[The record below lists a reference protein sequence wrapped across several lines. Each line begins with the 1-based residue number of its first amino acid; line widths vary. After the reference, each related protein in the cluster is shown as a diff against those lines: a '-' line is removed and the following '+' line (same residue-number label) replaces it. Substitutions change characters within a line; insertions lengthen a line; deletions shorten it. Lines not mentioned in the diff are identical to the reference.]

1 MRITEIASPE
11 DQLALWKMVS
21 DSMWAAFSQQVPQV
35 AAGQGAPTPP
45 VSTAAPSGAK
55 PTDRPIIKAARK
67 LKEKPKPRTAKPRSV
82 PAPPPPKPP
91 APKAPAP
98 PRPGTQAET
107 KKSQAASNGISG
119 QKSPSQSPPPLT
131 STQKNRQEALQH
143 QQLVKY
149 LQKALAQPQ
158 KPQRIQPQPPS
169 PSVPVN
175 AGYDE
180 RDNDE
185 LVLHSRAQNPFKT
198 VAQTKSAMSD
208 QKRGV

>member
-1 MRITEIASPE
+1 MRIMEIASPE
-11 DQLALWKMVS
+11 DQLVLWKMVS
-21 DSMWAAFSQQVPQV
+21 DSMWAAFSQQVPQG
-35 AAGQGAPTPP
+35 AAGQVAPTPLA
-45 VSTAAPSGAK
+45 STATPSRAK

-67 LKEKPKPRTAKPRSV
+67 LKEKPKPRAAKPRSV

-91 APKAPAP
+91 VPKVPAP

-107 KKSQAASNGISG
+107 KKSQAAPNGVSG
-119 QKSPSQSPPPLT
+119 QPSQSPPPLT
-131 STQKNRQEALQH
+131 STQKSRQEALQH

-169 PSVPVN
+169 PAVPIN

-180 RDNDE
+180 RDKDE
-185 LVLHSRAQNPFKT
+185 LVLHSQAQNPFKT
-198 VAQTKSAMSD
+198 VAQAKSALSG
-208 QKRGV
+208 QKRGF

>member
-1 MRITEIASPE
+1 
-11 DQLALWKMVS
+11 MVS
-21 DSMWAAFSQQVPQV
+21 DSMWAAFSQQVPQG
-35 AAGQGAPTPP
+35 AAGQGALTPP
-45 VSTAAPSGAK
+45 VSTAAPSRAK

-82 PAPPPPKPP
+82 PAPPPPKAP

-107 KKSQAASNGISG
+107 KKSQVTPNGIPG
-119 QKSPSQSPPPLT
+119 QPSQSPPPLT
-131 STQKNRQEALQH
+131 STQKSRQEAQQH

-158 KPQRIQPQPPS
+158 KPQRIPPQPPS
-169 PSVPVN
+169 PEVPIN

-180 RDNDE
+180 RGKDE

-198 VAQTKSAMSD
+198 ISQTKNALSG
-208 QKRGV
+208 QKRGF

>member
-21 DSMWAAFSQQVPQV
+21 DSMWAAFSQQLP
-35 AAGQGAPTPP
+35 QGALTPP
-45 VSTAAPSGAK
+45 VSTAAPSRAK

-82 PAPPPPKPP
+82 PAPPPPKSP

-107 KKSQAASNGISG
+107 KKSQVTPNGIPG
-119 QKSPSQSPPPLT
+119 QPSQSPPPLT
-131 STQKNRQEALQH
+131 STQKSRQEALQH

-169 PSVPVN
+169 PEVPIN

-180 RDNDE
+180 RDKDE

-198 VAQTKSAMSD
+198 ISQTKNALSG
-208 QKRGV
+208 QKRGF

>member
-1 MRITEIASPE
+1 MRITESASPE

-21 DSMWAAFSQQVPQV
+21 DSMWAAFSQQVPQG
-35 AAGQGAPTPP
+35 AAVQGALTPP
-45 VSTAAPSGAK
+45 ASTATPSRAK

-67 LKEKPKPRTAKPRSV
+67 LKEKPKPRTTKPRSV
-82 PAPPPPKPP
+82 PAPPPPKSP

-107 KKSQAASNGISG
+107 KKSSQAAPNGISS
-119 QKSPSQSPPPLT
+119 QPSQSPPPLT
-131 STQKNRQEALQH
+131 STQKSRQEAQQH

-169 PSVPVN
+169 PEVPIN

-180 RDNDE
+180 RDKDE

-198 VAQTKSAMSD
+198 VAQTKSALSG
-208 QKRGV
+208 QKRGF

>member
-21 DSMWAAFSQQVPQV
+21 DSMWAAFSQQVPQGAV
-35 AAGQGAPTPP
+35 GQGAPTPP
-45 VSTAAPSGAK
+45 APTAAPSRAK

-82 PAPPPPKPP
+82 PAPPPPKAP
-91 APKAPAP
+91 ASKAPAP
-98 PRPGTQAET
+98 LRPGTQAET
-107 KKSQAASNGISG
+107 KKSQAAPNGIPG
-119 QKSPSQSPPPLT
+119 QPSQSPPPLT
-131 STQKNRQEALQH
+131 STQKSRQEAQQH

-158 KPQRIQPQPPS
+158 KPQRIQAQPPS
-169 PSVPVN
+169 PEVPIN

-180 RDNDE
+180 RDKDE

-198 VAQTKSAMSD
+198 IAQAKSALSG
-208 QKRGV
+208 QKRSF

>member
-21 DSMWAAFSQQVPQV
+21 DSMWAAFSQQVPQG

-45 VSTAAPSGAK
+45 VSAAAPSRAK

-67 LKEKPKPRTAKPRSV
+67 LKEKPMPRTAKPRSV
-82 PAPPPPKPP
+82 PAPPPPKSPV
-91 APKAPAP
+91 PKAPAP

-107 KKSQAASNGISG
+107 KKSQAAPNGISG
-119 QKSPSQSPPPLT
+119 QPSQSPPPLT
-131 STQKNRQEALQH
+131 STQKSRQEAQQH

-169 PSVPVN
+169 PEVPIN

-180 RDNDE
+180 RGKDE

-198 VAQTKSAMSD
+198 ISQTKNALSG
-208 QKRGV
+208 QKRGF

>member
-21 DSMWAAFSQQVPQV
+21 DSMWAAFSQQVPQGV
-35 AAGQGAPTPP
+35 VGQGAPTPP
-45 VSTAAPSGAK
+45 ASTAAPNRAK

-82 PAPPPPKPP
+82 PAPPPPKSPV
-91 APKAPAP
+91 PKAPAP

-107 KKSQAASNGISG
+107 KKSSQAAPNGIPG
-119 QKSPSQSPPPLT
+119 QPSQSPPPLT
-131 STQKNRQEALQH
+131 STQKSRQEAQQH

-169 PSVPVN
+169 PEVPIN

-180 RDNDE
+180 RDKDE

-198 VAQTKSAMSD
+198 ISQTKNALSG
-208 QKRGV
+208 QKRGF

>member
-21 DSMWAAFSQQVPQV
+21 DSMWAAFSQQVPQGV
-35 AAGQGAPTPP
+35 VGQGAPTPP
-45 VSTAAPSGAK
+45 ASTSAPSRAK

-82 PAPPPPKPP
+82 PAPPPPKSP

-107 KKSQAASNGISG
+107 KKLQVAPNGISS
-119 QKSPSQSPPPLT
+119 QPSQSPPPLT
-131 STQKNRQEALQH
+131 STQKSRQEALQH

-149 LQKALAQPQ
+149 LQKALAQPKKQ
-158 KPQRIQPQPPS
+158 QRIQPKPPS
-169 PSVPVN
+169 QEVPIN

-180 RDNDE
+180 RDKDE

-198 VAQTKSAMSD
+198 LSQTKSALSG
-208 QKRGV
+208 QKRGF

>member
-21 DSMWAAFSQQVPQV
+21 DSMWAAFSQHVPQGAV
-35 AAGQGAPTPP
+35 GQGVPTPP
-45 VSTAAPSGAK
+45 VSTAAPSRAK

-67 LKEKPKPRTAKPRSV
+67 LKEKPKPRAAMV

-107 KKSQAASNGISG
+107 KKSQMAANSAPD
-119 QKSPSQSPPPLT
+119 QPSQKQAPLT
-131 STQKNRQEALQH
+131 STQKSRQEALQH

-149 LQKALAQPQ
+149 LQRALAQPQ
-158 KPQRIQPQPPS
+158 KPQRIQLQPPS
-169 PSVPVN
+169 LAEPIN
-175 AGYDE
+175 AG
-180 RDNDE
+180 
-185 LVLHSRAQNPFKT
+185 
-198 VAQTKSAMSD
+198 
-208 QKRGV
+208 

>member
-1 MRITEIASPE
+1 MRIAEIASPE

-21 DSMWAAFSQQVPQV
+21 DSMWAAFSQQVPQG
-35 AAGQGAPTPP
+35 AAGQVAPTPLA
-45 VSTAAPSGAK
+45 STATPSRAK

-82 PAPPPPKPP
+82 PAPPPPKSP
-91 APKAPAP
+91 APEAPAQ

-107 KKSQAASNGISG
+107 KKLQAAPNGISG
-119 QKSPSQSPPPLT
+119 QPSQSPPPLT
-131 STQKNRQEALQH
+131 STQKSRQEAQQH

-169 PSVPVN
+169 PEVPIN

-180 RDNDE
+180 RDKDE

-198 VAQTKSAMSD
+198 VAQTKSALSG
-208 QKRGV
+208 QKRGF

>member
-1 MRITEIASPE
+1 MRISEIASPE

-21 DSMWAAFSQQVPQV
+21 DSMWAAFSQQVPQG

-45 VSTAAPSGAK
+45 VSTAAPSRAK

-82 PAPPPPKPP
+82 PAPPPPKAP
-91 APKAPAP
+91 ASKAPAP

-107 KKSQAASNGISG
+107 KKLQAAPSGISG
-119 QKSPSQSPPPLT
+119 QPSQGLPPLT
-131 STQKNRQEALQH
+131 STQKSRQEAQQH

-169 PSVPVN
+169 PEVPIN

-180 RDNDE
+180 RDKDE

-198 VAQTKSAMSD
+198 ISQTKSALSG
-208 QKRGV
+208 QKRGF

>member
-21 DSMWAAFSQQVPQV
+21 DSMWAAFSQQVAQGAV
-35 AAGQGAPTPP
+35 GQGAPTPLA
-45 VSTAAPSGAK
+45 STAAPSRAK

-82 PAPPPPKPP
+82 PAPPPPKSP

-107 KKSQAASNGISG
+107 KISQVAPNGIPG
-119 QKSPSQSPPPLT
+119 QPSQSPPPLT
-131 STQKNRQEALQH
+131 STQKSRQEALQH

-169 PSVPVN
+169 PEVPIN
-175 AGYDE
+175 AGHDE
-180 RDNDE
+180 RDKDE

-198 VAQTKSAMSD
+198 MSQTKSALTG
-208 QKRGV
+208 QKGGF

>member
-21 DSMWAAFSQQVPQV
+21 DSMWAAFSQQVPQG
-35 AAGQGAPTPP
+35 AEGQGALTPP
-45 VSTAAPSGAK
+45 VSTAAPSRAK

-82 PAPPPPKPP
+82 PAPPPLKSP

-107 KKSQAASNGISG
+107 KKSQVTPSSISG
-119 QKSPSQSPPPLT
+119 QPSQIPPPLT
-131 STQKNRQEALQH
+131 STQKSRQEALQH

-169 PSVPVN
+169 PEVPIN

-180 RDNDE
+180 RDKDE

-198 VAQTKSAMSD
+198 VAQAKSALSG
-208 QKRGV
+208 QKRGF

>member
-21 DSMWAAFSQQVPQV
+21 DSMWAAFSQQVPQG
-35 AAGQGAPTPP
+35 AAGQVASMPLA
-45 VSTAAPSGAK
+45 STVTSSRAK

-82 PAPPPPKPP
+82 PAPPPPKSP
-91 APKAPAP
+91 APKAPALQ
-98 PRPGTQAET
+98 RPGTQAET
-107 KKSQAASNGISG
+107 KKSQAAPNGISG
-119 QKSPSQSPPPLT
+119 QPSQSPPPLT
-131 STQKNRQEALQH
+131 STQKSRQEALQH

-169 PSVPVN
+169 PEVPIN

-180 RDNDE
+180 RDKDE

-198 VAQTKSAMSD
+198 VAQTKSALSG
-208 QKRGV
+208 QKRGF

>member
-21 DSMWAAFSQQVPQV
+21 DSMWAAFSQQVPQGAV
-35 AAGQGAPTPP
+35 GQGAPTPSA
-45 VSTAAPSGAK
+45 STATPSRAK

-67 LKEKPKPRTAKPRSV
+67 LKEKPKPRTTKPRSV
-82 PAPPPPKPP
+82 PAPPPPKSP

-107 KKSQAASNGISG
+107 KKSSQAAPNGISG
-119 QKSPSQSPPPLT
+119 QPSQSPPPLT
-131 STQKNRQEALQH
+131 STQKSRQEAQQH
-143 QQLVKY
+143 QQLVKD

-169 PSVPVN
+169 PEVPIN

-180 RDNDE
+180 RDKDE

-198 VAQTKSAMSD
+198 VAQAQSALSG
-208 QKRGV
+208 QKRGF

>member
-21 DSMWAAFSQQVPQV
+21 DSMWAAFSQQVPQG
-35 AAGQGAPTPP
+35 AAGQGAPTLP
-45 VSTAAPSGAK
+45 VSTAAPSRAK

-67 LKEKPKPRTAKPRSV
+67 LKEKPKPRTVKPRSV
-82 PAPPPPKPP
+82 PAPPPPKSP

-107 KKSQAASNGISG
+107 KKSQAAPNGISG
-119 QKSPSQSPPPLT
+119 QPSQSPPPLT
-131 STQKNRQEALQH
+131 STQKSRQEAQQH

-169 PSVPVN
+169 PEVPIN

-180 RDNDE
+180 RDKDE

-198 VAQTKSAMSD
+198 VAQTTSALSG
-208 QKRGV
+208 QKRGF

>member
-21 DSMWAAFSQQVPQV
+21 DSMWAAFSQQVPQG
-35 AAGQGAPTPP
+35 AAGQGALTPP
-45 VSTAAPSGAK
+45 VSTAAPSRAK

-82 PAPPPPKPP
+82 PAPPPPKAP

-107 KKSQAASNGISG
+107 KKSQVTPNGIPG
-119 QKSPSQSPPPLT
+119 QPSQSPPPLT
-131 STQKNRQEALQH
+131 STQKSRQEAQQH

-158 KPQRIQPQPPS
+158 KPQRIPPQPPS
-169 PSVPVN
+169 PEVPIN

-180 RDNDE
+180 RDKDE

-198 VAQTKSAMSD
+198 VAQTKSALSG
-208 QKRGV
+208 QKHGF

>member
-1 MRITEIASPE
+1 MRIAEIASPE

-21 DSMWAAFSQQVPQV
+21 DSMWAAFSQQVPQG
-35 AAGQGAPTPP
+35 AAGQGALTPP
-45 VSTAAPSGAK
+45 VSTAAPSRAK

-82 PAPPPPKPP
+82 PAPPPPKSP
-91 APKAPAP
+91 APKAPAL

-107 KKSQAASNGISG
+107 KKLQAAPNGISG
-119 QKSPSQSPPPLT
+119 QPSQIPPSLT
-131 STQKNRQEALQH
+131 STQKSRQEALQH

-169 PSVPVN
+169 PEVPIN

-180 RDNDE
+180 KDKDE

-198 VAQTKSAMSD
+198 VAQTKSALSS
-208 QKRGV
+208 QKRGF

>member
-11 DQLALWKMVS
+11 DQLALWKLVS
-21 DSMWAAFSQQVPQV
+21 DSMWAAFSQQVPQG
-35 AAGQGAPTPP
+35 AAGQVAPTPLA
-45 VSTAAPSGAK
+45 STATPSRAK

-91 APKAPAP
+91 VPKAPAP

-107 KKSQAASNGISG
+107 KKSQVTPNGIPG
-119 QKSPSQSPPPLT
+119 QPSQSPPPLT
-131 STQKNRQEALQH
+131 STQKSRQEAQQH

-158 KPQRIQPQPPS
+158 KPQRIQPQPPN
-169 PSVPVN
+169 PEVPIN

-180 RDNDE
+180 RDKDE
-185 LVLHSRAQNPFKT
+185 LVIHSRAQQPFKT
-198 VAQTKSAMSD
+198 MSQTKSALTG
-208 QKRGV
+208 QKGGF

>member
-1 MRITEIASPE
+1 
-11 DQLALWKMVS
+11 
-21 DSMWAAFSQQVPQV
+21 
-35 AAGQGAPTPP
+35 
-45 VSTAAPSGAK
+45 
-55 PTDRPIIKAARK
+55 
-67 LKEKPKPRTAKPRSV
+67 V

-107 KKSQAASNGISG
+107 KKSQAAANGISG
-119 QKSPSQSPPPLT
+119 QQSQSPPPLT
-131 STQKNRQEALQH
+131 STQKSRQEALQH

-169 PSVPVN
+169 PSVPIN

-180 RDNDE
+180 RDKDE

-198 VAQTKSAMSD
+198 VAQTKSALSG
-208 QKRGV
+208 QKRGF

>member
-21 DSMWAAFSQQVPQV
+21 NSMWAAFSQQVPQGAV
-35 AAGQGAPTPP
+35 GQGVPTPP
-45 VSTAAPSGAK
+45 VSTAAPSRAK

-67 LKEKPKPRTAKPRSV
+67 RKEKPKPRAARPRMV

-91 APKAPAP
+91 APKAPAL

-107 KKSQAASNGISG
+107 KKSQMAANSVPD
-119 QKSPSQSPPPLT
+119 QPSQNPASLT
-131 STQKNRQEALQH
+131 STQKSRQEALQH

-149 LQKALAQPQ
+149 LQRALAQPQ

-169 PSVPVN
+169 LAEPIN

-180 RDNDE
+180 RDKYE
-185 LVLHSRAQNPFKT
+185 LVLHSRAQNPLKNI
-198 VAQTKSAMSD
+198 AQAKNALSG
-208 QKRGV
+208 QKRGF

>member
-21 DSMWAAFSQQVPQV
+21 DSMWAAFSQQVPQG
-35 AAGQGAPTPP
+35 AAGQVASTPLA
-45 VSTAAPSGAK
+45 STATSSRAK

-82 PAPPPPKPP
+82 PAPPPPKSP

-107 KKSQAASNGISG
+107 KKSQAAPNGIPV
-119 QKSPSQSPPPLT
+119 QPSQSPPPLT
-131 STQKNRQEALQH
+131 STQKSRQEAQQH

-149 LQKALAQPQ
+149 LQKALAQQQ
-158 KPQRIQPQPPS
+158 KPQRIQPQPPN
-169 PSVPVN
+169 PEVPIN

-180 RDNDE
+180 RDKDE

-198 VAQTKSAMSD
+198 VAQTTSALSG
-208 QKRGV
+208 QKRGF